1 MGKYTKIPVTIDAYT
16 FEEMIEFGKIQPGA
30 VLSMN
35 GKTLLGFT
43 LNDRKVVNNHNETF
57 TIETLEGNHIMT
69 KDDMLIIGVKGEM
82 YPCKID
88 IFNMTYSKENNS
100 AKSLHNT
107 CANGAKKN
115 VKDIVFWGNGD
126 MFKLISKASSEAEGW
141 MKSTKA
147 MQCGNA
153 VVVQV
158 TTQQRNPDGSYSIA
172 EALTTVYSSK
182 IEEEFKDDKVISRK
196 IVETGI

>member
-1 MGKYTKIPVTIDAYT
+1 MGKYTKVPVTIDAYS
-16 FEEMIEFGKIQPGA
+16 FNEMIEFGKIQPGA
-30 VLSMN
+30 ILSMN
-35 GKTLLGFT
+35 GNTLLEFSF
-43 LNDRKVVNNHNETF
+43 NDRKVVNNHNGTF
-57 TIETLEGNHIMT
+57 NIETLEGNHIMT

-88 IFNMTYSKENNS
+88 IFNMTYLKEDS
-100 AKSLHNT
+100 GIKSLHNT

-115 VKDIVFWGNGD
+115 VKDIVFWGDGD
-126 MFKLISKASSEAEGW
+126 MFKLISKASSENEGW

-196 IVETGI
+196 IVETGR

>member
-1 MGKYTKIPVTIDAYT
+1 MGKYTKVPVTIDAYS
-16 FEEMIEFGKIQPGA
+16 FNEMIEFGKIQPGA
-30 VLSMN
+30 ILSMN
-35 GKTLLGFT
+35 GNTLLEFSF
-43 LNDRKVVNNHNETF
+43 NDRKVVNNHNGTF
-57 TIETLEGNHIMT
+57 NVETLEGNHIMT

-88 IFNMTYSKENNS
+88 IFNMTYLKEDS
-100 AKSLHNT
+100 GIKSLHNT

-115 VKDIVFWGNGD
+115 VKDIVFWGDGD
-126 MFKLISKASSEAEGW
+126 MFKLISKASSENEGW

-196 IVETGI
+196 IVETGR

>member
-30 VLSMN
+30 MISMN
-35 GKTLLGFT
+35 GNTLLEFSF
-43 LNDRKVVNNHNETF
+43 NDRKVVNNHNGTF
-57 TIETLEGNHIMT
+57 TIETLEGNNIMT
-69 KDDMLIIGVKGEM
+69 KDDILIIGIKGEM

-88 IFNMTYSKENNS
+88 IFNMTYSKEAGN

-115 VKDIVFWGNGD
+115 VKDAFIFGD
-126 MFKLISKASSEAEGW
+126 DSWKLITKFSSESRGT

-158 TTQQRNPDGSYSIA
+158 TTQQRNPNGSYSIA

-196 IVETGI
+196 IVGTGI

>member
-1 MGKYTKIPVTIDAYT
+1 MGKYTEIPVTIDAYT

-30 VLSMN
+30 IISMN
-35 GKTLLGFT
+35 GQTLLQFT
-43 LNDRKVVNNHNETF
+43 FNNRKVVNNHNETF

-88 IFNMTYSKENNS
+88 IFNMTYSKEDNG

-115 VKDIVFWGNGD
+115 VKDIVFWGDGD
-126 MFKLISKASSEAEGW
+126 MFKLISKASSEKEGW

-153 VVVQV
+153 VVIQV

-182 IEEEFKDDKVISRK
+182 IEEEFKDDIVISRK
-196 IVETGI
+196 IVGTGV